1 MTRSILYI
9 GTLGQGTTTRS
20 RMKSLQSLGWEVI
33 PFDTTP
39 YLLEGNRALRSVGC
53 RFNIGPGVSN
63 LNKSLIYWA
72 TNLSAD
78 VSMIWVDKGT
88 WIYPETIQQLKSHF
102 KCVSIHYTP
111 DAQILSQRSRHF
123 IKALA
128 DYDFCVTTKE
138 WEIDEYYRNG
148 AKKVFLTLQGYSD
161 DFVPRSPSPSE
172 LLKYEADVCFIG
184 HFQKHYRARLESIA
198 RENIA
203 LNVWGDQWLKKRRK
217 MPLLL
222 NCVGHGLWGDSYPAA
237 LSCAKIG
244 LGLLGKHIPE
254 TSTTRSFEIP
264 AVGTFLL
271 AERTAIHQELFEEGV
286 EAEFFADDLELIDKI
301 KFFLKNIHS
310 RERVASAGYQRCI
323 NSGYSSRSLLDALMV
338 KVLKEI

>member
-1 MTRSILYI
+1 MTRLILYI
-9 GTLGQGTTTRS
+9 GALAQGSTTKS
-20 RMKSLQSLGWEVI
+20 RMRSLQSLGWQVL

-39 YLLEGNRALRSVGC
+39 YLLEGNRAFRSIGA
-53 RFNIGPGVSN
+53 RFNIGLGVSK
-63 LNKSLIYWA
+63 LNKNLISWA
-72 TNLSAD
+72 TNLSTD
-78 VSMIWVDKGT
+78 VWMIWVDKGT
-88 WIYPETIQQLKSHF
+88 WIYPETIQQLKYHF
-102 KCVSIHYTP
+102 RCMSIHYTP

-123 IKALA
+123 IKSLV

-161 DFVPRSPSPSE
+161 DFVLRSPSPSE
-172 LLKYEADVCFIG
+172 LLEYEADVCFVG
-184 HFQKHYRARLESIA
+184 HFQNHYRARLEAIV

-203 LNVWGDQWLKKRRK
+203 LKVRGDQWLKKRKR
-217 MPLLL
+217 MPLLSG
-222 NCVGHGLWGDSYPAA
+222 CIGHGLWGDSYPAA

-271 AERTAIHQELFEEGV
+271 AERTTIHQELFEEEV

-301 KFFLKNIHS
+301 KFYLKNIRS
-310 RERVASAGYQRCI
+310 RERIASAGYQRCI
-323 NSGYSSRSLLDALMV
+323 KSGYSSRKLLEALMANV
-338 KVLKEI
+338 IREI